1 MARSIFF
8 SNTLLVGWAAMQRR
22 EDRRSY
28 RGVRTMDVAYITALS
43 ALAGSVVGGLTA
55 GLTTWLSH
63 RA

>member
-1 MARSIFF
+1 MACSIFF
-8 SNTLLVGWAAMQRR
+8 SNALLVGRAGVLRR
-22 EDRRSY
+22 DDRHSY
-28 RGVRTMDVAYITALS
+28 RGVRTVDVAYITALS